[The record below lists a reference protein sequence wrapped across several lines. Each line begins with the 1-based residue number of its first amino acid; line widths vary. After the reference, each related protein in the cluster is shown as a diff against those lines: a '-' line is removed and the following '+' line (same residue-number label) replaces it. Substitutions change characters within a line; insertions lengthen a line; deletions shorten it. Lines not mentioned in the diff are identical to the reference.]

1 MPVTPRTFAILQAI
15 QYEMQKDPQI
25 VCSLQCAVGAA
36 TRPDGKAINLME
48 EFGLDRGMG
57 RLGQAIDEIWM
68 SGSTIFYPFI
78 EGHCAITQIPG
89 MTTVYPAELMFN
101 SAGPYRYQTGG
112 AFPKISCVI
121 WAAAPGRGAGS
132 GAEHSIAGTESV
144 YAGFHGVK
152 VINPHKVYDCKG
164 LMASAIRD
172 GNPVYF
178 CTYSSEASAD
188 IPDEAYTVPIGKAQI
203 LKEGTDITIAGSP
216 PASLEIETALPLLEK
231 AGIKAEFFDVRT
243 LKPFDEEAL
252 VKSVKKTGRLLAVSY
267 GCYTNGFTSHILAVA
282 CQAVPGAKFRMI
294 TFPDVPSP
302 ASREMINWMKP
313 DSPKIVDAATK
324 LAKL

>member
-15 QYEMQKDPQI
+15 QYEMQKDNKI
-25 VCSLQCAVGAA
+25 VCSLQGAVGAA
-36 TRPDGKAINLME
+36 TRPDGKSINLME
-48 EFGLDRGMG
+48 EFGLDRGLA

-68 SGSTIFYPFI
+68 AGSSVFYAFSG
-78 EGHCAITQIPG
+78 GHAAITQLPG
-89 MTTVYPAELMFN
+89 MTTMYPAELMFN

-112 AFPKISCVI
+112 GIPSVPVVL
-121 WAAAPGRGAGS
+121 WLAAPGRGAGS

-144 YAGFHGVK
+144 YASFHGVK
-152 VINPHKVYDCKG
+152 VVCPHKVYDCKG
-164 LMASAIRD
+164 LMASAIKD
-172 GNPVYF
+172 GNPVVF
-178 CTYSSEASAD
+178 AAYSSEASAD
-188 IPDEAYTVPIGKAQI
+188 IPDEPYYVPIGKAQI
-203 LKEGTDITIAGSP
+203 LKEGTDITITGTP
-216 PASLEIETALPLLEK
+216 PASLEIEAAVTLLEK
-231 AGIKAEFFDVRT
+231 EGIKAEHFDVRT

-282 CQAVPGAKFRMI
+282 AQAVPGAKFRMI

-313 DSPKIVDAATK
+313 DSPKIVDAAKKVVK
-324 LAKL
+324 L

>member
-15 QYEMQKDPQI
+15 QYEMQKDPQV

-48 EFGLDRGMG
+48 EFGLDRGMA

-68 SGSTIFYPFI
+68 AGSTIFYTFV
-78 EGHCAITQIPG
+78 GQHAAVTQLPG
-89 MTTVYPAELMFN
+89 MTTLYPAELMFN

-112 AFPKISCVI
+112 QIPGVPAVI
-121 WAAAPGRGAGS
+121 WLAAPGRGAGS

-144 YAGFHGVK
+144 YASFHGIK
-152 VINPHKVYDCKG
+152 VVCPHLVYDAKG
-164 LMASAIRD
+164 LMASALRD
-172 GNPVYF
+172 GNPVLYMN
-178 CTYSSEASAD
+178 YSSQASAD
-188 IPDEAYTVPIGKAQI
+188 IPDEAYTVPIGKSAI
-203 LKEGTDITIAGSP
+203 LKEGTDITIACNP
-216 PASLEIETALPLLEK
+216 PASLEVEAALPLLEK

-243 LKPFDEEAL
+243 LKPFDEETL

-267 GCYTNGFTSHILAVA
+267 GCYTNGFTSHIIAVA
-282 CQAVPGAKFRMI
+282 AQAVPGFKCRMI